1 MRIRFPCPWGMSL
14 TALQNREIDRKVP
27 MIAGQGPSLSLSQ
40 ACGQLSLVSEGD
52 SEGDVVTLVHLLM
65 WRGRLS
71 VKGTEET
78 CRAMI
83 ATPNNLTEDVL
94 AGGAD

>member
-1 MRIRFPCPWGMSL
+1 MDSYHL
-14 TALQNREIDRKVP
+14 SVRETLRE
-27 MIAGQGPSLSLSQ
+27 MLCA
-40 ACGQLSLVSEGD
+40 
-52 SEGDVVTLVHLLM
+52 LVHLLM

-83 ATPNNLTEDVL
+83 ATPNNLNEDVL

>member
-14 TALQNREIDRKVP
+14 TARQNREIDRKVP

-52 SEGDVVTLVHLLM
+52 SEGNFVCIGAPTNVEGPAVRKRH
-65 WRGRLS
+65 RGD
-71 VKGTEET
+71 
-78 CRAMI
+78 M
-83 ATPNNLTEDVL
+83 
-94 AGGAD
+94 